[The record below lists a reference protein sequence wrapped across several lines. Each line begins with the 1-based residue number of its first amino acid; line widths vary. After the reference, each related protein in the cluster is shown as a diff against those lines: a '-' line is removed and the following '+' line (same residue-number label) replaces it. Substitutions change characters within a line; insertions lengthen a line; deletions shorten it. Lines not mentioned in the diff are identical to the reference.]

1 VDWSWLVRV
10 VLAVGIVGSYSGS
23 THRPSWTAASRC
35 RSAGKDGRRRR
46 RDRQPDHGQ
55 PAMECCGL
63 CLMTHH
69 DGDLG
74 HRLFASQRVV
84 LQDGEE

>member
-1 VDWSWLVRV
+1 
-10 VLAVGIVGSYSGS
+10 
-23 THRPSWTAASRC
+23 
-35 RSAGKDGRRRR
+35 
-46 RDRQPDHGQ
+46 
-55 PAMECCGL
+55 MECCGL